1 MRVDALFRKTENRI
15 KPLSIALGLGIALLG
30 SRMADPAVTVAVR
43 IIVVDGADE
52 AARILLQLMGG
63 ADFAELARVKS
74 TDATSVDGGFLG
86 GSGPRD
92 AVHHYQ
98 SLETE
103 PQQVRQ
109 LQLFAGLGRQGT
121 AAEEL
126 ALGTAVPDFTLADQT
141 GHNVRLSQLAGTG
154 VVSSFF
160 YTRCPLPNYC
170 FRLSNNLGRLQ
181 KRFADRMGRD
191 LELLSVTMDPV
202 PTRRRR

>member
-86 GSGPRD
+86 EVDPGMPFTITRAWRRSRSRCASCNFSPDWGARGPRRRNWPSARQFRILRSPTRPGTTSDCRNWRAKGWCRRSFIRAAHCRIIAFVCRTTSD
-92 AVHHYQ
+92 A
-98 SLETE
+98 
-103 PQQVRQ
+103 
-109 LQLFAGLGRQGT
+109 
-121 AAEEL
+121 
-126 ALGTAVPDFTLADQT
+126 
-141 GHNVRLSQLAGTG
+141 
-154 VVSSFF
+154 
-160 YTRCPLPNYC
+160 CK
-170 FRLSNNLGRLQ
+170 